1 MRPVIIDQADCIKSC
16 TLIDDGSKKKLLI
29 YTKEPAGFVTITDKD
44 GRVFGEHS
52 NFAEPYDF
60 CTHIFY
66 LPSEV
71 LEQPLTLRFFNKER
85 KEPRFYD
92 PNAEINQTVILP
104 EQIERIDREGF
115 IEETDH
121 HITPESITE
130 RVVCDGVISQ
140 ILDCKNA
147 SGAPVRVFSLI
158 VDTKKA
164 KFSAGTAYDGYA
176 SCTEIQTVK
185 EQAEEAIARGRE
197 VVAATNA
204 DFFDM
209 FGDNSPS
216 GLCVKDGR
224 AIANP
229 DSRKTFF
236 GMDRAGNPVITSLI
250 ETPELIGQLECAVG
264 GREIFLRDGEL
275 AELSLGESFSSV
287 THPRTAVGIREDGT
301 VIMIVVDGR
310 IPEYSNGASIVDLG
324 RLMQYFGAKK
334 AINLDGGGSSTML
347 VKLDGEMTIL
357 NRPADLVRPT
367 ELLIRPIYNSV
378 QIIKR

>member
-1 MRPVIIDQADCIKSC
+1 
-16 TLIDDGSKKKLLI
+16 
-29 YTKEPAGFVTITDKD
+29 
-44 GRVFGEHS
+44 
-52 NFAEPYDF
+52 
-60 CTHIFY
+60 
-66 LPSEV
+66 
-71 LEQPLTLRFFNKER
+71 
-85 KEPRFYD
+85 
-92 PNAEINQTVILP
+92 
-104 EQIERIDREGF
+104 
-115 IEETDH
+115 
-121 HITPESITE
+121 
-130 RVVCDGVISQ
+130 
-140 ILDCKNA
+140 
-147 SGAPVRVFSLI
+147 
-158 VDTKKA
+158 
-164 KFSAGTAYDGYA
+164 
-176 SCTEIQTVK
+176 
-185 EQAEEAIARGRE
+185 
-197 VVAATNA
+197 
-204 DFFDM
+204 
-209 FGDNSPS
+209 
-216 GLCVKDGR
+216 
-224 AIANP
+224 
-229 DSRKTFF
+229 
-236 GMDRAGNPVITSLI
+236 MDRAGNPVITSLI